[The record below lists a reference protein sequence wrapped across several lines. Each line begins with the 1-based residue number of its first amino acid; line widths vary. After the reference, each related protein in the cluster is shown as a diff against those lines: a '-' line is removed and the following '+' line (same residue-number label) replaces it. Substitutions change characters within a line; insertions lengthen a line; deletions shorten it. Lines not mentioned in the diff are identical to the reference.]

1 MNPDSE
7 TLPLTVRP
15 ELQVVYWSAAAVT
28 AHLLESGLPY
38 PGPWFK
44 PGLANIFVLV
54 AWMQLGWRAAIGVA
68 LLRVFASSLIM
79 GTFFSP
85 TFFLGLSG
93 ALAALLTMGVLGLT
107 RLRIGPVGLS
117 IPASLAH
124 MTAQVFVA
132 QELIIGHPGVFTAL
146 PWFLIG
152 SWITGLFNGLVAC
165 FILQRLERGGLA
177 NSQEQGKVNWQRGSC
192 ASRE

>member
-1 MNPDSE
+1 MKE
-7 TLPLTVRP
+7 TEQQSLPSIRP
-15 ELQVVYWSAAAVT
+15 ELHVVYWSAAAVV

-44 PGLANIFVLV
+44 PGMANIFVLV
-54 AWMQLGWRAAIGVA
+54 AWFQLGWRAAMGVSI
-68 LLRVFASSLIM
+68 LRVLASSLIL

-93 ALAALLTMGVLGLT
+93 ALAALSTMGIVAAL
-107 RLRIGPVGLS
+107 RLRVGPVGLS

-124 MTAQVFVA
+124 MAAQVVMA
-132 QELIIGHPGVFTAL
+132 HVMIIGHSGVLTTL

-152 SWITGLFNGLVAC
+152 SWITGLFNGLAAC
-165 FILQRLERGGLA
+165 FILRQLENGTQPNPCRDA
-177 NSQEQGKVNWQRGSC
+177 
-192 ASRE
+192 

>member
-1 MNPDSE
+1 MKSDSVE
-7 TLPLTVRP
+7 IALTVRP
-15 ELQVVYWSAAAVT
+15 ELQVVYWAAAAVT

-54 AWMQLGWRAAIGVA
+54 AWVQLGWRAAMGVSV
-68 LLRVFASSLIM
+68 LRVFASSLIL

-93 ALAALLTMGVLGLT
+93 AFGALLAMSVLGVTGL
-107 RLRIGPVGLS
+107 RLGPVGLS

-124 MTAQVFVA
+124 MTAQVIVA
-132 QELIIGHPGVFTAL
+132 QEFMIGHPGVLTAL

-165 FILQRLERGGLA
+165 FILRRLERDGFI
-177 NSQEQGKVNWQRGSC
+177 NQ
-192 ASRE
+192 